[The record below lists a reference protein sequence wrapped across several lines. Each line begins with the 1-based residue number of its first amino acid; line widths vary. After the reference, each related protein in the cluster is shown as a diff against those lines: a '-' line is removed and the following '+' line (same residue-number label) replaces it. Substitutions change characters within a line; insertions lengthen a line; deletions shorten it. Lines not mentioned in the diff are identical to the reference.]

1 MHIYSI
7 LNVFWTPYLAVPA
20 GTSTHN
26 SVDFLDYFKINKAE
40 KILKLHMIMLFLE
53 SAE

>member
-7 LNVFWTPYLAVPA
+7 LNVFWAPYLAVPA
-20 GTSTHN
+20 GTSTH
-26 SVDFLDYFKINKAE
+26 SVVFLDFLKINKAE
-40 KILKLHMIMLFLE
+40 KRLKLHMIMLFLE